1 MKALGLGCIAPNYR
15 LVLQIKLQ
23 LSLTQGIALDEHLP
37 EKPQYSSSGDAKNST
52 YGIVDVLLRRC
63 HT

>member
-37 EKPQYSSSGDAKNST
+37 EKPQYSPQVAMLK
-52 YGIVDVLLRRC
+52 IVLME
-63 HT
+63 